1 MINTTNQ
8 KIDMKNGSKITIIC
22 SSVDQA
28 SQNIKDHLLTL
39 NNWQQIKHPKE
50 LEKSGVSSIYE
61 SGNFRIVEL
70 DIHHIQSDGIDK
82 NLDEHGFPSYLL
94 IFASKHKS
102 KDGYKLLTAHFTGNT
117 GTTDY
122 GGNPKQ
128 LAIAAPYAMRAILT
142 EIKKQSENLDY
153 DVSMEATHHGP
164 SELKT
169 PSVYVEIGSTQRQ
182 WKDSEPG
189 RIIADAIL
197 SVDFD
202 KCKHC
207 PIALGFGG
215 GHYAKRQSK
224 LLFETCT
231 TFGHIIP
238 DYQLENVDMDI
249 VRQTINKSSP
259 DFVYFDRKS
268 MSTKERNRIM
278 DIVKSM
284 EMDVL
289 RESDIREMDG
299 IPWQSFKRLYDKTMS
314 LCPDSNL
321 KLTDRFKK
329 RLKTINTSDLPVEAA
344 IIDENLLK
352 ETEKISRDQII
363 KYLQNQ
369 EIAYVENANSTL
381 ANVIIGVDRQ
391 EVKTIANNLVRQC
404 INFIEKKHEIEYSPE
419 GNILYIVNK
428 RFNPELARKMGVSE
442 GPKFGKLA
450 NGQPVT
456 VNGKQIE
463 PEAVHEVNRKSINL
477 NTMIT

>member
-1 MINTTNQ
+1 MINTKNQ

-28 SQNIKDHLLTL
+28 SQNIKNHLLTL
-39 NNWQQIKHPKE
+39 NNWQQIKHPE
-50 LEKSGVSSIYE
+50 GLEYSGVSSIYE

-70 DIHHIQSDGIDK
+70 DMHHIKSDGIDK
-82 NLDEHGFPSYLL
+82 NLDEYGFPSYLL
-94 IFASKHKS
+94 IFASKHRS
-102 KDGYKLLTAHFTGNT
+102 KDEYKLLTAHFTGNT
-117 GTTDY
+117 GTADH
-122 GGNPKQ
+122 GGNPNQ
-128 LAIAAPYAMRAILT
+128 LAVTAPYAMRAILT
-142 EIKKQSENLDY
+142 EIKKQSESLDY

-164 SELKT
+164 SELKI

-189 RIIADAIL
+189 RIIANAIL

-202 KCKHC
+202 KCDC
-207 PIALGFGG
+207 PVALGFGG

-224 LLFETCT
+224 LLFETYT

-249 VRQTINKSSP
+249 VRQAINKSSP

-278 DIVKSM
+278 DIVRSL

-299 IPWQSFKRLYDKTMS
+299 IPWQFFKHLYDKTMN

-329 RLKTINTSDLPVEAA
+329 RLKTLNARDLPIEAA

-352 ETEKISRDQII
+352 ETEKISRKQII
-363 KYLQNQ
+363 EYLQIQ

-404 INFIEKKHEIEYSPE
+404 INFIEKNHEIEYSPE

-428 RFNPELARKMGVSE
+428 RFNPELARKLGVTE

-450 NGQPVT
+450 NGQPVS